1 MSNQRP
7 AGSRRAHHRLIESQ
21 SGSASIEYAIM
32 LGLIGVALVPV
43 VHEVGQG
50 VNSIAMAVAGTLI
63 AAENSPSLVDESPIF
78 KPAPET
84 PEAPE
89 EPEPDEPPAPKRPP
103 APLFGPAP
111 EDPSLQ

>member
-7 AGSRRAHHRLIESQ
+7 TGSGRTRHRFFESQ

-50 VNSIAMAVAGTLI
+50 VNSIAMAVAGTLV
-63 AAENSPSLVDESPIF
+63 AAEDSPSPVDESPIF

-89 EPEPDEPPAPKRPP
+89 EIAPDKPP

-111 EDPSLQ
+111 EEPSLQ